1 MAPEIII
8 LLLIAGI
15 VCIALEVYLP
25 GGIIGIS
32 GAAVLIWAIVEGYHV
47 STNFGTMLMVCGVG
61 GAVATSWFSFTY
73 LTKTKEGKKALLM
86 EVNIEL
92 PKDLHAGLEGK
103 EGVTLT
109 DMRPVG
115 TIEIGEERFEASSC
129 GEYIEKNRKVKVLK
143 IEADRI
149 FIREIV

>member
-1 MAPEIII
+1 MEPELII

-15 VCIALEVYLP
+15 ICIALEVYLP
-25 GGIIGIS
+25 GGILGIS
-32 GAAVLIWAIVEGYHV
+32 GAAVLIWAIIEAYRV
-47 STNFGTMLMVCGVG
+47 STNFGTMLMVCGVS

-73 LTKTKEGKKALLM
+73 LVKTKEGKKALLM
-86 EVNIEL
+86 DVKIDL

-103 EGVTLT
+103 EGLTLT

-115 TIEIGEERFEASSC
+115 TIEIDGNRFEASSC
-129 GEYIEKNRKVKVLK
+129 GEYIEKKRKIKVLK